1 MRRIFAIFYSKGDNM
16 VRPSL
21 KSKIETQIC
30 QSRQNVFL
38 RRDFASLGE
47 YDQVGRAL
55 LSLVKMGLL
64 MKIGYGLYA
73 KARLNS
79 LTNQPMLAAAGGFN
93 QVAKEALDR
102 MHVKWVSNKAL
113 NEYRKGST
121 QLPINAAV
129 VVYSRFSRK
138 IGTNRFTLRVS
149 KG

>member
-1 MRRIFAIFYSKGDNM
+1 MTRR
-16 VRPSL
+16 SL
-21 KSKIETQIC
+21 KAKIETQIC

-38 RRDFASLGE
+38 RRDFAALGK

-55 LSLVKMGLL
+55 LALVRTGLL

-79 LTNQPMLAAAGGFN
+79 LTNKPMLAASGGFN

-102 MHVKWVSNKAL
+102 IHVKWEPNKAFK
-113 NEYRKGST
+113 EYQKGST
-121 QLPINAAV
+121 QLPMNASV

>member
-1 MRRIFAIFYSKGDNM
+1 MARR
-16 VRPSL
+16 SL

-30 QSRQNVFL
+30 QSGQNVFL
-38 RRDFASLGE
+38 RRDFAALGK
-47 YDQVGRAL
+47 YDPVGRAL
-55 LSLVKMGLL
+55 LALVKTGLL

-79 LTNQPMLAAAGGFN
+79 LTNKPMLAALGGFN

-102 MHVKWVSNKAL
+102 IHVRWEPNKVFK
-113 NEYRKGST
+113 EYQKGST
-121 QLPINAAV
+121 QLPMNAAV